1 MAYLLPM
8 AAPLL
13 SAVSLAVVLLGSAP
27 HPLAGDSV
35 ERTLAR
41 LTLREKAAQMVMPW
55 IPGGS
60 ELSGADLQR
69 AELLARQYR
78 VGGFIVGKGE
88 AAITTRSLR
97 RLQRLSRVPL
107 LVAADLESGPAM
119 RLIGGS
125 QLPTHMALGATGDTT
140 LAYEQG
146 RATAVESR
154 LAGIHLALAP
164 VADVNVDPLNP
175 IINTRSFGGNAAQVG
190 DMVAAFVRG
199 VQDGG
204 MLAVAKHF
212 PGHGD
217 TRTDSH
223 LALPVVRADRAR
235 LDSVEL
241 VPFRRAIE
249 AGVAGIMTA
258 HIALPTIT
266 GRTVPATLSR
276 RITTD
281 ILRRD
286 LGFSGLVV
294 TDALNMAGVS
304 GYEEPEIVLRA
315 IEAGADILLQPRDT
329 RLAVN
334 AIVEGV
340 RSGRI
345 SRARIEASVRR
356 ILAAKERVMAATLDS
371 VSADSLAAL
380 RAGHAALA
388 AEIAG
393 RSITLLRDR
402 NGSLPIADG
411 DTIVSV
417 VIGDGSAR
425 APGDA
430 FDRALRRAGRVVE
443 AARVPSRARAADLER
458 AMSAALRARRV
469 IIVSS
474 YAQAAPGRGTVG
486 VPPRVIEWV
495 QRLSARQRVIFIAF
509 GDPYVARRLES
520 VPTIVLAWSVA
531 PTAQEAAARAVAG
544 EAPITGTMPIALT
557 RTGASGAPAP

>member
-1 MAYLLPM
+1 
-8 AAPLL
+8 
-13 SAVSLAVVLLGSAP
+13 
-27 HPLAGDSV
+27 
-35 ERTLAR
+35 
-41 LTLREKAAQMVMPW
+41 
-55 IPGGS
+55 
-60 ELSGADLQR
+60 
-69 AELLARQYR
+69 
-78 VGGFIVGKGE
+78 
-88 AAITTRSLR
+88 
-97 RLQRLSRVPL
+97 
-107 LVAADLESGPAM
+107 
-119 RLIGGS
+119 
-125 QLPTHMALGATGDTT
+125 
-140 LAYEQG
+140 
-146 RATAVESR
+146 
-154 LAGIHLALAP
+154 
-164 VADVNVDPLNP
+164 
-175 IINTRSFGGNAAQVG
+175 
-190 DMVAAFVRG
+190 
-199 VQDGG
+199 

-217 TRTDSH
+217 TQTDSH
-223 LALPVVRADRAR
+223 LALPVVRASRAR

-241 VPFRRAIE
+241 VPFRRAID

-266 GRTVPATLSR
+266 GRVVPATLSR

-304 GYEEPEIVLRA
+304 GYEQPEIVLRA

-340 RSGRI
+340 SSGRI
-345 SRARIEASVRR
+345 SRARIDASVRR
-356 ILAAKERVMAATLDS
+356 ILAAKERVNAATLDS

-380 RAGHAALA
+380 RTRHAALA

-393 RSITLLRDR
+393 RSITLFRDA
-402 NGSLPIADG
+402 NGSLPIAEG

-430 FDRALRRAGRVVE
+430 FDRALRRSGRVVE
-443 AARVPSRARAADLER
+443 TARVPSRARAADLER
-458 AMSAALRARRV
+458 AADAALREQRV

-474 YAQAAPGRGTVG
+474 YAQAAPGRGAVG
-486 VPPRVIEWV
+486 IPPRVIDWV
-495 QRLSARQRVIFIAF
+495 ERLGARRQVIFIAF
-509 GDPYVARRLES
+509 GDPYVARHLDG

-531 PTAQEAAARAVAG
+531 PTAQEAAARAVLGHA
-544 EAPITGTMPIALT
+544 AIAGTMPITLSRA
-557 RTGASGAPAP
+557 GARGAPAP